1 MAWSLFEK
9 KRISDIMTGNGEE
22 GAFVEMSQIV
32 KTFVTPAGNFEAL
45 KEIDIQFDRGEF
57 VSVVGKSGSGKS
69 TLVNML
75 TGIDHPTSGSVRIGE
90 TYVHKLNESQMARWR
105 GRNLGIVFQFYQL
118 LPMLSLIE
126 NVMLPMDLCDMYAP
140 SERPK
145 RAIEL
150 LDLVGLA
157 DVAHKMPSAVSG
169 GQQQSAAIARALAN
183 DPPLLA
189 ADEPTGNLDSR
200 AAERVFHTF
209 EDLARRGKTIIVV
222 THDPDL
228 AQRAFRTVLLADGEV
243 IHETVANTLPLLT
256 HEQMLKA
263 TKHLEPRQFGPGETI
278 LEQGQPNDRFYM
290 ISQGHAQVLLTG
302 NSGKEVTVAQLGPG
316 EHFGEVSLLKRI
328 KTTASVKAA
337 MHAPVQVVTLHRR
350 IFSELLDE
358 AQAMREAITR
368 IVYDRL
374 TQNTTLET
382 GWAMTGGLGAQAS
395 LA

>member
-1 MAWSLFEK
+1 
-9 KRISDIMTGNGEE
+9 
-22 GAFVEMSQIV
+22 
-32 KTFVTPAGNFEAL
+32 
-45 KEIDIQFDRGEF
+45 
-57 VSVVGKSGSGKS
+57 
-69 TLVNML
+69 ML

-126 NVMLPMDLCDMYAP
+126 NVMLPMDFCDMYAP
-140 SERPK
+140 SERPR
-145 RAIEL
+145 RAMEL
-150 LDLVGLA
+150 LDQVGLA

-183 DPPLLA
+183 DPPLIA

-209 EDLARRGKTIIVV
+209 EKLARQGKTVIVV

-228 AQRAFRTVLLADGEV
+228 AQRTFRTVLLADGEV
-243 IHETVANTLPLLT
+243 IHETVANTLPLLS

-278 LEQGQPNDRFYM
+278 LERGQPNDHFYM
-290 ISQGHAQVLLTG
+290 ISQGHTEVLLEG
-302 NSGKEVTVAQLGPG
+302 NSGHEVTVARLGPG
-316 EHFGEVSLLKRI
+316 EYFGEVSLLKRT
-328 KTTASVKAA
+328 KTMARVKAA
-337 MHAPVQVVTLHRR
+337 LHAPVQVVMLHRHV
-350 IFSELLDE
+350 FGELLDE
-358 AQAMREAITR
+358 AHAMREAIAR
-368 IVYDRL
+368 VVYDRL
-374 TQNTTLET
+374 SQNADLEAGGRT
-382 GWAMTGGLGAQAS
+382 AGGLLAQAS